1 MAFSAQHLDSMHGR
15 LSAFINNILQYEIMS
30 GTCLWCIKE
39 GISCYKCHPT
49 EIQEEEATVEG
60 EVQVKLEVEV

>member
-1 MAFSAQHLDSMHGR
+1 LVCWERCRAASHAPRSLSVKGKMAFSAQHLDSMHGM

-39 GISCYKCHPT
+39 GIS
-49 EIQEEEATVEG
+49 
-60 EVQVKLEVEV
+60 